1 MKQRNELGDLRIADV
16 VTFLA
21 VRRYGSVSA
30 AARELEVTPSQVSK
44 AIDRLSDELGKRL
57 LVRTGRGVALT
68 EDAERLAPTMAEIVG
83 RLARMRGELDPAP
96 ELTVA
101 APSYLIDHFLSPI
114 ALALPRF
121 RVRGL
126 RLGPSQMRAHAT
138 ERLFAVAITIG
149 SAGLSDAWLS
159 ESVGELRKGLF
170 ASPRLAQR
178 LRPFPVP
185 PERLSALP
193 FVSPIVLV
201 NGQTVPAT
209 DDCPL
214 GRGERRLGHE
224 AESFGL
230 ALDLAA
236 HTDQLAFGPVIASR
250 GLVARGMLEEVPV
263 VGWSVSDPLQVACH
277 RDHALASV
285 QKSVVRAVARVLA
298 GPDEATP
305 IAAEAAVTSPR
316 AALRRAKKR

>member
-1 MKQRNELGDLRIADV
+1 MKQGEQLGDLRIADV

-57 LVRTGRGVALT
+57 LVRTGRGIALT
-68 EDAERLAPTMAEIVG
+68 ESAERLAPTMQEIVA

-114 ALALPRF
+114 AVALPRV

-126 RLGPSQMRAHAT
+126 RLGPSHIRAYAT
-138 ERLFAVAITIG
+138 ERLFAVALTIG
-149 SAGLSDAWLS
+149 SARLPDTWVS

-170 ASPRLAQR
+170 ASPRLAQS
-178 LRPFPVP
+178 LRPFPVS

-201 NGQTVPAT
+201 NGQTLPAS

-214 GRGERRLGHE
+214 GHGQRQLGHE
-224 AESFGL
+224 AESIGL

-250 GLVARGMLEEVPV
+250 SLVARGLLEEVPV
-263 VGWSVSDPLQVACH
+263 VGWSVSDRLHVACH
-277 RDHALASV
+277 RDHVLARV
-285 QKSVVRAVARVLA
+285 QKAIVRATVRALEGPPGAATVLQPSPAEPGGRV
-298 GPDEATP
+298 
-305 IAAEAAVTSPR
+305 S
-316 AALRRAKKR
+316 RAKKR

>member
-1 MKQRNELGDLRIADV
+1 MKQPDQLGDLRIADV

-57 LVRTGRGVALT
+57 IVRTGRGVALT
-68 EDAERLAPTMAEIVG
+68 EDAERLAPGMQEIVA
-83 RLARMRGELDPAP
+83 RLARMRGEPDPAP

-101 APSYLIDHFLSPI
+101 APSYLIKHFLSPI
-114 ALALPRF
+114 AVALPRF

-126 RLGPSQMRAHAT
+126 RLGPAHIRAYAT
-138 ERLFAVAITIG
+138 ERLFEVAVTIG
-149 SAGLSDAWLS
+149 SARLPDTWVS

-170 ASPRLAQR
+170 ASPRLAQS
-178 LRPFPVP
+178 LRPFPVS
-185 PERLSALP
+185 PERLAALP
-193 FVSPIVLV
+193 FVSPIVVV
-201 NGQTVPAT
+201 NGQTLPAS

-214 GRGERRLGHE
+214 GRAERRLGHE
-224 AESFGL
+224 AESIGL

-250 GLVARGMLEEVPV
+250 SLVASGLLCEVPV
-263 VGWSVSDPLQVACH
+263 VGWSVSDPLHVACH
-277 RDHALASV
+277 RDHVLARV
-285 QKSVVRAVARVLA
+285 QKTLVRAVVSALEGPEGATARGQEPPAA
-298 GPDEATP
+298 GP
-305 IAAEAAVTSPR
+305 
-316 AALRRAKKR
+316 RRARKR

>member
-1 MKQRNELGDLRIADV
+1 MKQGEQLGDLRIADV

-68 EDAERLAPTMAEIVG
+68 EDAERLAPTMQEIVA
-83 RLARMRGELDPAP
+83 RLARMRGEADPAP

-101 APSYLIDHFLSPI
+101 APSYLIEHFLSPI
-114 ALALPRF
+114 AVSLPRF

-126 RLGPSQMRAHAT
+126 RLGPSHIRAYAP
-138 ERLFAVAITIG
+138 ERLFAVAVTIG
-149 SAGLSDAWLS
+149 SARLPEVWVS
-159 ESVGELRKGLF
+159 ESAGELRKGLF
-170 ASPRLAQR
+170 TSPRLAQS

-185 PERLSALP
+185 PERLSPLP

-201 NGQTVPAT
+201 NGQTIPAG

-224 AESFGL
+224 AESIGL

-250 GLVARGMLEEVPV
+250 ALVASGLLEEVPV
-263 VGWSVSDPLQVACH
+263 VGWSVSDPVHVACH
-277 RDHALASV
+277 RDHVLAHV
-285 QKSVVRAVARVLA
+285 QKSIVRAVTRGIEGHQGSAAAAQESRAGTPRPAATRAR
-298 GPDEATP
+298 
-305 IAAEAAVTSPR
+305 
-316 AALRRAKKR
+316 KR